1 MGVPGLCTLEVG
13 ELSAMEGSP
22 AVLGPEVAVIPAG
35 KEKRTLIGEGIVA
48 LLLLRP
54 ANVCR
59 LLPPIAGD
67 LVAVMG

>member
-1 MGVPGLCTLEVG
+1 
-13 ELSAMEGSP
+13 MEGSP
-22 AVLGPEVAVIPAG
+22 AVFGPEVEGVEMAVIPAG

-67 LVAVMG
+67 LVAMMG